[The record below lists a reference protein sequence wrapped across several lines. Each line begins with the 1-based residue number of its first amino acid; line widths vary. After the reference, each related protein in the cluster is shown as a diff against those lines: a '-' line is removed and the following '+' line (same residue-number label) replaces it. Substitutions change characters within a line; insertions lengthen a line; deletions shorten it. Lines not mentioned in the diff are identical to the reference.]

1 MSTFPALIERMKRIT
16 HFRGITDRDLLQ
28 ILRAGQLKRYS
39 AGSTIF
45 MEEDPCFGLCV
56 LFRGEVH
63 LYKLGPEGQENILSV
78 IKPVIMFNEI
88 AAIDGE
94 PNPMTA
100 IAFKNSV
107 LWRADYDSFQ
117 YGLERFPSLGLGLL
131 PVLAR
136 RNRRLISKYANL
148 SFLPVRERVAVLL
161 LELSNHGQDAIDR
174 RNHTIQQM
182 AAHIATVPV
191 VISRTLSVFK
201 EEGLIECTRTK
212 ISVLDPAELG
222 HIALLELESM

>member
-16 HFRGITDRDLLQ
+16 HFRGIADKDLLQ

-39 AGSTIF
+39 AGTTIF
-45 MEEDPCFGLCV
+45 MEGDPCFGLCV

-78 IKPVIMFNEI
+78 IEPVIMFNEI
-88 AAIDGE
+88 AVIDGG

-100 IAFKNSV
+100 VAFKNCV
-107 LWRADYDSFQ
+107 IWRADYETFQ
-117 YGLERFPSLGLGLL
+117 YGLERFPNLGLGLL

-136 RNRRLISKYANL
+136 RSRRLISKYANL

-161 LELSNHGQDAIDR
+161 LELSSHGQESINR
-174 RNHTIQQM
+174 REHTIQQM

-191 VISRTLSVFK
+191 VISRTLSGFK
-201 EEGLIECTRTK
+201 EDGIIDCTRTK
-212 ISVLDPAELG
+212 ISVIEPAELAQ
-222 HIALLELESM
+222 IALLEMDSM